1 MLDIFDTRS
10 IYPERFDEV
19 DGYERFCPAIDKNVF
34 LSFNGENGIKMC
46 SNYAN
51 CEKREKER
59 CKLIKRKTADMANR
73 DG

>member
-34 LSFNGENGIKMC
+34 LSYNVKDGVKMC

-51 CEKREKER
+51 CDKKKKEN
-59 CKLIKRKTADMANR
+59 CKLIKRKTVGTASGDE
-73 DG
+73 